1 MANRLSEDPHV
12 KVLVIEAGG
21 KENLVT
27 DIPLAAAMLQQ
38 TPIDWAYQ
46 TEPQE
51 AACFGLINRVG
62 GFAALPAFVF
72 LAQRSIHSTIMK
84 LKRNPHHSLCPCF
97 Q

>member
-1 MANRLSEDPHV
+1 MYCTWRLQILLKFLFSFLVGGGSAGAVMANRLSENPHT
-12 KVLVIEAGG
+12 KVLLIEAGG

-62 GFAALPAFVF
+62 IL
-72 LAQRSIHSTIMK
+72 
-84 LKRNPHHSLCPCF
+84 
-97 Q
+97 

>member
-1 MANRLSEDPHV
+1 MGGGSAGAVMANRLSENPHT
-12 KVLVIEAGG
+12 KVLLIEAGG

-62 GFAALPAFVF
+62 IL
-72 LAQRSIHSTIMK
+72 
-84 LKRNPHHSLCPCF
+84 
-97 Q
+97 